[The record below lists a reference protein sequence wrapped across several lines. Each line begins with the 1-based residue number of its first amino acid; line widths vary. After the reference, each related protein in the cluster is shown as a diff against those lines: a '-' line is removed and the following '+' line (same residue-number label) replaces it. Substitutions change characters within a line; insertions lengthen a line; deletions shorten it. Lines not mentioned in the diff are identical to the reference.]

1 MTCFKKLWAL
11 LLAAGMA
18 LTLFAGCCSPSLL
31 RLLLDLLQD
40 QYQNITVTAED
51 DLETALR
58 QAVSQNDTMEEITAA
73 LAQTLDK
80 TVEFQSLRSARA
92 GDQTFSLVFQT
103 GSDTEAIARQT
114 YTDWNKVLGSL
125 PSSGQYLADLATL
138 KADGGYYILVNV
150 TVKRGGSS
158 GSSDD
163 GSGSGDENDGG
174 GTTNPDEDKKSG
186 YVRDSKG
193 DYLIYDDKGLQDVFF
208 NEESAKLDKQ
218 LKIDRN
224 KNFEYI
230 TIRLR
235 EGIYTVTQQFEMFEG
250 FLTSEEP
257 NKPAT
262 IMVEGLSLFKS
273 VGNYSGVND
282 SSRYFCGVSDIN
294 FRVTKTIEGI
304 VLKKSLPPWY
314 KSFDAGAI
322 AGESHGRI
330 SNCHVTF
337 DPGVGIEVTVNA
349 PSDIVAIYAGGIVG
363 GYASGS
369 NLENCTVSGGYI
381 TVNINGCG
389 TFLEACVGGIVGK
402 NTFSIVEK
410 CEAINGG
417 KITVSIQDAVVIENL
432 TGRGNVVGVGGAV
445 GWTTTTIE
453 NCTPSNDGI
462 SVTYKGKTYAPT
474 GNIGTPDDLI
484 SVGNEIGFEEK

>member
-73 LAQTLDK
+73 LAQALDK

-174 GTTNPDEDKKSG
+174 GTTNPQK
-186 YVRDSKG
+186 
-193 DYLIYDDKGLQDVFF
+193 DYDWIGTDVILVHTNTGLQNVFF
-208 NEESAKLDKQ
+208 DDMSGSDRQ
-218 LKIDRN
+218 LMDARAAG
-224 KNFEYI
+224 FEDI
-230 TIRLR
+230 TIKL
-235 EGIYTVTQQFEMFEG
+235 EKNDYVVNQTFKSNFKGV
-250 FLTSEEP
+250 LTSENDKAIINISGSPMFLWSYGDILNVDFNVTE
-257 NKPAT
+257 T
-262 IMVEGLSLFKS
+262 IQGDVV
-273 VGNYSGVND
+273 VGAVACMSFG
-282 SSRYFCGVSDIN
+282 
-294 FRVTKTIEGI
+294 TI
-304 VLKKSLPPWY
+304 
-314 KSFDAGAI
+314 DD
-322 AGESHGRI
+322 
-330 SNCHVTF
+330 CDVTF
-337 DPGVGIEVTVNA
+337 ENGCGIEVYKSSINA
-349 PSDIVAIYAGGIVG
+349 GFVAIGGVVG
-363 GYASGS
+363 YQYGGAIIDCSVTDGAITADVEDDS
-369 NLENCTVSGGYI
+369 NS
-381 TVNINGCG
+381 
-389 TFLEACVGGIVGK
+389 FAFSVGGIVGYDGTK
-402 NTFSIVEK
+402 SNDISAVTG
-410 CEAINGG
+410 CEVDGIN
-417 KITVSIQDAVVIENL
+417 IQAQAVGFA
-432 TGRGNVVGVGGAV
+432 TAGVGGIAGISTANSLLGNFPDSIVVNNNTVSVDEGGDYNQTGSIAV
-445 GWTTTTIE
+445 GK
-453 NCTPSNDGI
+453 
-462 SVTYKGKTYAPT
+462 V
-474 GNIGTPDDLI
+474 
-484 SVGNEIGFEEK
+484 VGRKSSI

>member
-73 LAQTLDK
+73 LAQALDK
-80 TVEFQSLRSARA
+80 NVEFQSLRSARA

-174 GTTNPDEDKKSG
+174 GDDGSGSDDQDDQDEEKDSPDEIENGDETIILESGKTYVVYGRLVDTFSGTLKSS
-186 YVRDSKG
+186 DS
-193 DYLIYDDKGLQDVFF
+193 
-208 NEESAKLDKQ
+208 N
-218 LKIDRN
+218 N
-224 KNFEYI
+224 
-230 TIRLR
+230 
-235 EGIYTVTQQFEMFEG
+235 
-250 FLTSEEP
+250 
-257 NKPAT
+257 PAT
-262 IMVEGLSLFKS
+262 IRIRSNESLFLTITGRIENVNFIVDPYTRFNNGKNGV
-273 VGNYSGVND
+273 VGPLAGVNEGTITGCTLTHA
-282 SSRYFCGVSDIN
+282 SGKSIKAQSWAGGFVGENSG
-294 FRVTKTIEGI
+294 TIEYCNVVMSGSDTKI
-304 VLKKSLPPWY
+304 ESTG
-314 KSFDAGAI
+314 SGAGGI
-322 AGESHGRI
+322 AGSNTATGTIQHCNVTCDGSTSIESYTH
-330 SNCHVTF
+330 
-337 DPGVGIEVTVNA
+337 
-349 PSDIVAIYAGGIVG
+349 AGGIVG
-363 GYASGS
+363 RNNGGSISNCEVTVTGSIIASREKESSTYAGGIAGENNGTITDNCKVKLNGTIESTMGTNTATVSAENGKTTDIAPASGS
-369 NLENCTVSGGYI
+369 EYAYAGITCGYDS
-381 TVNINGCG
+381 T
-389 TFLEACVGGIVGK
+389 TGK
-402 NTFSIVEK
+402 P
-410 CEAINGG
+410 
-417 KITVSIQDAVVIENL
+417 
-432 TGRGNVVGVGGAV
+432 
-445 GWTTTTIE
+445 W
-453 NCTPSNDGI
+453 
-462 SVTYKGKTYAPT
+462 
-474 GNIGTPDDLI
+474 
-484 SVGNEIGFEEK
+484 